1 MEEKVCFRSGDFE
14 LEGLFESGGTGRGV
28 VITHPHP
35 LYGGDMHNPVVEV
48 IRRAYRSKAVATLR
62 FNFRGT
68 GRSGGRYDNG
78 AGEQNDVL
86 AALCCLKETGIE
98 TIDLC
103 GYSFGAWVN
112 ALTVCRAGGTEDLVM
127 VSPPV
132 GFVDFSAI
140 TSLPGL
146 RLVVT
151 GSRDEIAP
159 PDTIRQMLP
168 AWNPAAGLEVIDGA
182 DHFYSRYTRRL
193 EEVLA
198 QRTSGFLRPAGRW

>member
-14 LEGLFESGGTGRGV
+14 LEGLFESGRTNRGV

-35 LYGGDMHNPVVEV
+35 LYGGDMHNPVVDA
-48 IRRAYRSKAVATLR
+48 IRRAYRIKGVATLR

-68 GRSGGRYDNG
+68 GKSEGQHDNG
-78 AGEQNDVL
+78 TGEQDNVL
-86 AALCCLKETGIE
+86 AALSFLTENGFQPV
-98 TIDLC
+98 DLA

-112 ALTVCRAGGTEDLVM
+112 ALMLQREDRSENLIM

-132 GFVDFSAI
+132 GFIDFASI
-140 TSLPGL
+140 ERLPGL

-159 PDTIRQMLP
+159 PDVIRQMLP
-168 AWNPAAGLEVIDGA
+168 TWNPSAHFDIIDGS
-182 DHFYSRYTRRL
+182 DHFYSRHTRQL
-193 EEVLA
+193 EDIL
-198 QRTSGFLRPAGRW
+198 GRHI

>member
-14 LEGLFESGGTGRGV
+14 LEGLFESGRTARGV

-35 LYGGDMHNPVVEV
+35 LYGGDMHNPVVDTM
-48 IRRAYRSKAVATLR
+48 RRAYRIKGVATLR

-68 GRSGGRYDNG
+68 GESEGQHDNG
-78 AGEQNDVL
+78 VGEQDDVL
-86 AALCCLKETGIE
+86 AALSFLTESGFQPV
-98 TIDLC
+98 DLA

-112 ALTVCRAGGTEDLVM
+112 ALMLQREGRSENLVM

-132 GFVDFSAI
+132 AFVDFASI
-140 TSLPGL
+140 GRLPEL

-159 PDTIRQMLP
+159 PGVIRQMLTT
-168 AWNPAAGLEVIDGA
+168 WNLSAHFDIIDGS
-182 DHFYSRYTRRL
+182 DHFYNRHTRQL
-193 EEVLA
+193 EDVL
-198 QRTSGFLRPAGRW
+198 GRHI

>member
-1 MEEKVCFRSGDFE
+1 MEEKVCFRSGDLE
-14 LEGLFESGGTGRGV
+14 LEGLFERGGTDSGV

-35 LYGGDMHNPVVEV
+35 LYGGDMHNPLVEV
-48 IRRAYRSKAVATLR
+48 IRRAYRSKGTATLR

-68 GRSGGRYDNG
+68 GQSSGQYDNG
-78 AGEQNDVL
+78 VGEQNDVL
-86 AALCCLKETGIE
+86 AALCHLKETGID

-112 ALTVCRAGGTEDLVM
+112 ALTVCRAGSAENLVM

-140 TSLPGL
+140 TRLPGL

-159 PDTIRQMLP
+159 PDTIKKMLP
-168 AWNPAAGLEVIDGA
+168 AWNPSARLEIIGGA
-182 DHFYSRYTRRL
+182 DHFYSRYARQL

-198 QRTSGFLRPAGRW
+198 RHV

>member
-14 LEGLFESGGTGRGV
+14 LEGLFESGRTNRGV

-35 LYGGDMHNPVVEV
+35 LYGGNMHNPVVDA
-48 IRRAYRSKAVATLR
+48 IRRAYRIKGVATLR

-68 GRSGGRYDNG
+68 GKSEGQHDNG
-78 AGEQNDVL
+78 TGEQDDLL
-86 AALCCLKETGIE
+86 AALSFLEETGVQ
-98 TIDLC
+98 TVDLA

-112 ALTVCRAGGTEDLVM
+112 ALMLQREGRSENLVM

-132 GFVDFSAI
+132 GFVDFASI
-140 TSLPGL
+140 GRLPGL

-159 PDTIRQMLP
+159 LDVIRQMLP
-168 AWNPAAGLEVIDGA
+168 TWNPSAHFDIIDGS
-182 DHFYSRYTRRL
+182 DHFYSRHTRQL
-193 EEVLA
+193 EDIL
-198 QRTSGFLRPAGRW
+198 GRHI